1 MRGTDVDQGGLS
13 SYVSM
18 EERVPETHAL
28 RRVRALLDEAL
39 ESMSRVPM
47 CVPVR
52 VRRRCV

>member
-13 SYVSM
+13 SYVPM
-18 EERVPETHAL
+18 EERVPDTHAL

-39 ESMSRVPM
+39 ESVSRVPM